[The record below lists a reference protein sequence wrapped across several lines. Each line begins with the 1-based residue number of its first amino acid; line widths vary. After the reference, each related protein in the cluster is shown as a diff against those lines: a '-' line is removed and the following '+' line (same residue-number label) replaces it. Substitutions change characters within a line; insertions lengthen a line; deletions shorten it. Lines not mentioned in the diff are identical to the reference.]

1 MKNEKERQVVFF
13 DLTLDTSPPGRLPPM
28 NELAEFLIER
38 IEAGLCSR
46 LVERDR
52 YLISIE
58 HGRIV
63 RKADGAP
70 ALAMLFIFADPD
82 AADPANMHLRT
93 KRVRRFEKE
102 EGEGRAISA
111 HVLIDLVPKHENGRI
126 FRVLLEHA
134 ERLGKTRIRAEI
146 QNHVKQVFKDKEI
159 TVETADGDDVV
170 ARPSVQLHAIANER
184 LRAGMADGTLQEVRL
199 IDTHVPEGGFDAPEP
214 VEIKRRE
221 MALKVQVPIGQRV
234 DDVLNAIRPWARE
247 QGFHEMYVRWMP
259 ANGHEALAPGAPQR
273 KPQAAKI
280 NLAQDDIGETLYAQK
295 EFVVLEEAL
304 SDLSTD
310 ISDELIGA
318 MLRMLG

>member
-13 DLTLDTSPPGRLPPM
+13 DLTLDTTPPGRLPPM
-28 NELAEFLIER
+28 NEVAEFLIER

-58 HGRIV
+58 QGRIV

-70 ALAMLFIFADPD
+70 ALAMLLIFADPD

-111 HVLIDLVPKHENGRI
+111 HVLMDLTPRHENGRI

-134 ERLGKTRIRAEI
+134 ERLGKTRVRVEI

-159 TVETADGDDVV
+159 TVETVDGDDVV

-199 IDTHVPEGGFDAPEP
+199 IDTHVPEGGFDAPDP

-221 MALKVQVPIGQRV
+221 MALKVQVPMGQRV
-234 DDVLNAIRPWARE
+234 DDVLNAIRPWARA

-259 ANGHEALAPGAPQR
+259 ANDHEALAPGASQR

-280 NLAQDDIGETLYAQK
+280 NLAQDDIGETLYARK

-304 SDLSTD
+304 SDLSTE
-310 ISDELIGA
+310 ISDELIDA